1 MSAFLW
7 DIWIIIFGIV
17 IAWVIFGI
25 VFRMVPSIIW
35 FITVVWMMIFVIIVF
50 RGRSALFFRFL
61 FRFFT
66 FRTFWISF
74 WPFSGSRQSSTIQD
88 VRRQGHRTTGHL
100 LDFQLYL
107 EKFYNKRVL
116 LGSKSKSNLGWFCL
130 NLGHLGHLRSF
141 KVTQSQKNGHN

>member
-116 LGSKSKSNLGWFCL
+116 LGLIWWDFQNLEYDNKTSFIKSKSK
-130 NLGHLGHLRSF
+130 
-141 KVTQSQKNGHN
+141 

>member
-74 WPFSGSRQSSTIQD
+74 WPFSGARQSSTIQD

-100 LDFQLYL
+100 LDFQLNL
-107 EKFYNKRVL
+107 EKFYHKKVL
-116 LGSKSKSNLGWFCL
+116 LGSTWWDFQNLEYDNKTSFIKSKSN
-130 NLGHLGHLRSF
+130 
-141 KVTQSQKNGHN
+141 